1 MLNYFYKKLISGL
14 LTLLLLLT
22 TCFFL
27 FEMFPKNRTDE
38 DGKKIN
44 IVSSD
49 GIFSEYSLIENVQIF
64 KQRAVSTWPLAMLS
78 FCVIIFGAFL
88 LSFLSQKNYFLYSVV
103 STIKFLFLSMPV
115 IILGPLLIWI
125 FCIHFNWLDLQI
137 NFNSPASII
146 LPVFLLSYKS
156 IGVCTEIL
164 INSYNSY
171 FKTDHYRTLK
181 SFGISENIILSK
193 WALKF
198 VLPSIFSYLPFLI
211 AGLFTG
217 SIFIEYIFSN
227 SGLGSL
233 FLESISKR
241 EIGMLLV
248 LCAFY
253 FILYAA
259 TQVLSDLLLFMINP
273 QVEIEN

>member
-1 MLNYFYKKLISGL
+1 
-14 LTLLLLLT
+14 LLLLLT